1 MCSTMKQWW
10 NMNIYEFSLPFLK
23 VSGGSRAFHELYQ
36 PLLYPKTARNRVSVR
51 KRESEVE
58 REEIERG
65 EK

>member
-1 MCSTMKQWW
+1 
-10 NMNIYEFSLPFLK
+10 MNIYEFSLPFLK
-23 VSGGSRAFHELYQ
+23 VSGGSRAFHELFQ
-36 PLLYPKTARNRVSVR
+36 PLLYPKTAWDRVSVR